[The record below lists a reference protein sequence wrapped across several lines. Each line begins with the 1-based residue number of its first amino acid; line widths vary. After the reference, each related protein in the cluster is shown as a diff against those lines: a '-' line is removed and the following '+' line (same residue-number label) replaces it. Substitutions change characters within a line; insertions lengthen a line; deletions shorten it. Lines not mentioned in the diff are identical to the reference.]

1 MSTRNGNG
9 RADVDILT
17 LAERFHSDDKCR
29 AYLEALRWPE
39 GVRCPR
45 CQSDKVSR
53 IWERSQYD
61 CDSCRYQFSVTAGTI
76 FHDSHLPLT
85 KWFIAIYLMGES
97 KKSMSAN
104 QIKRTLRISYKTAWY
119 LCHRIRAAVKD
130 ANPTLLKGIV
140 EVDETWVGGVKRGF
154 GRAYTG
160 NKALVVGATERKG
173 GVRLMMA
180 KKADRK
186 TLHGFIKTHTDP
198 ATERIMTDEREGY
211 KGIADHDTT
220 HETVKHSAKEY
231 VRGDVYTNTIEG
243 AFSLFK
249 RSVVGAYHHISHKH
263 LPAYLDEFEFRY
275 DNRKNPYW
283 FRDTLLKL
291 LSVENLPFKSLVE
304 GHVVGN

>member
-9 RADVDILT
+9 RADIDLLS
-17 LAERFHSDDKCR
+17 LAERFHSDEKCH
-29 AYLEALRWPE
+29 AYLEALRWPN
-39 GVRCPR
+39 GIRCPR
-45 CQSDKVSR
+45 CQGAKVSR
-53 IWERSQYD
+53 IQKRGQYD

-76 FHDSHLPLT
+76 FHDSHLPLS
-85 KWFIAIYLMGES
+85 KWFMAVYLMGES

-140 EVDETWVGGVKRGF
+140 EVDETYIGGKMRGF
-154 GRAYTG
+154 GRRYVG

-173 GVRLMMA
+173 GIRLTMA

-186 TLHGFIKTHTDP
+186 TLHGFIKKHTDP
-198 ATERIMTDEREGY
+198 ATGRLMTDELPSY

-231 VRGDVYTNTIEG
+231 VRGDVHTNTIEG

-249 RSVVGAYHHISHKH
+249 RSVVGAYHHISKKH

-275 DNRKNPYW
+275 DNRGNPYW
-283 FRDTLLKL
+283 FRDTLMKL
-291 LSVENLPFKSLVE
+291 LSVGNLPFEKLTA
-304 GHVVGN
+304 